1 MKLRGKSWSV
11 NPTSIDTAKRRMR
24 LVLILSLAAL
34 LAIAGRLFYVQGINA
49 AQVAQTAQDNRMREQ
64 VITPTRGSIVD
75 RNGTTLAVS
84 VDRYDLVI
92 DQREQKD
99 MISRKKRDGSNER
112 EKITYEQAAKEI
124 AEILDQDVEQVSD
137 AIRPEDG
144 EKPKGY
150 VVVAKGVTPEI
161 KNEVM
166 EVGVPRLIS
175 QLRSE
180 RQYPQGVIAG
190 PLLGF
195 VRNSEDQTS
204 VVGAEGLELSQEQR
218 LRGTDGSR
226 KIEVGADGVRIAVA
240 DSEEVPAVDGQDVKL
255 TIDSDINFVAQR
267 EAEKKRAEFNA
278 EWVSVVVQ
286 EVKTGKILAIGDS
299 AQLDPNNPGA
309 TPGEFRRSV
318 SITRAFEPG
327 STGKAATFA
336 AAIDAGKVKPT
347 DEFRVPNK
355 YTVSKETIN
364 DSLPHAT
371 YDMTVSGIFAR
382 SYNTGTVMV
391 GEKMSN
397 QERYEYMR
405 KFGLGDAIQLGLN
418 GASKGLLAEP
428 KAWDRRQ
435 QYTTMFGQGYSQT
448 VLHTASIFQTLANGG
463 VRIPPSLIESYVNP
477 DGTEEKPEAGQNTR
491 VVKKSTAQ
499 EMLKLM
505 ESVVEEGTGTKM
517 KIPGYRVGGKTG
529 TGQAAGESGG
539 YDGYTYSFA
548 GVAPLDDP
556 QFVVVATMYRP
567 KGNWRNFS
575 VADTFTE
582 VMSHTLNTFNVP
594 PSSTEPDTYNV
605 FVGKEQK
612 KPW

>member
-1 MKLRGKSWSV
+1 M
-11 NPTSIDTAKRRMR
+11 
-24 LVLILSLAAL
+24 LILSLAAL

-49 AQVAQTAQDNRMREQ
+49 AQVADKAQEDRLREE

-99 MISRKKRDGSNER
+99 TISRKKRDGSNER
-112 EKITYEQAAKEI
+112 EKVTYDQAIKEI
-124 AEILDQDVEQVSD
+124 AEILDQDEDQVAT
-137 AIRPEDG
+137 AIRPAEG
-144 EKPKGY
+144 EKPKGF

-166 EVGVPRLIS
+166 EVGVPRLVS

-204 VVGAEGLELSQEQR
+204 VVGAEGLELSQEDR
-218 LRGTDGSR
+218 LRGTNGSR
-226 KIEVGADGVRIAVA
+226 KLEVGADGVRIAVA
-240 DSEEVPAVDGQDVKL
+240 DMEEVPAINGQDVKL

-278 EWVSVVVQ
+278 EWVSVVVE
-286 EVKTGKILAIGDS
+286 EVKTGRILAIGDS
-299 AQLDPNNPGA
+299 AQMDPNDPGA
-309 TPGEFRRSV
+309 TPAEFRRSV

-327 STGKAATFA
+327 STGKAAIFA
-336 AAIDAGKVKPT
+336 AALDKGTVKPT
-347 DEFRVPNK
+347 DEFHVPNK
-355 YTVSKETIN
+355 YTFTKETIN

-371 YDMTVSGIFAR
+371 YDMTASGIFAR

-391 GEKMSN
+391 GKTLSN
-397 QERYEYMR
+397 RERYDYMR
-405 KFGLGDAIQLGLN
+405 KFGLGEAIQLGLN
-418 GASKGLLAEP
+418 GASKGLLADP
-428 KAWDRRQ
+428 DTWDRRQ

-463 VRIPPSLIESYVNP
+463 VRIAPSLIEGYVNE
-477 DGTEEKPEAGQNTR
+477 DGTEEFAPAPAETR
-491 VVKKSTAQ
+491 VVKKTTAD

-505 ESVVEEGTGTKM
+505 ESVVQEGTGTKM
-517 KIPGYRVGGKTG
+517 QIPGYRVGGKTG

-582 VMSHTLNTFNVP
+582 VMGHTLNTFNVP

>member
-1 MKLRGKSWSV
+1 
-11 NPTSIDTAKRRMR
+11 MR
-24 LVLILSLAAL
+24 LILVLSLAAL

-49 AQVAQTAQDNRMREQ
+49 AQVAHAAQQDRVREE

-92 DQREQKD
+92 DQRAQKETY
-99 MISRKKRDGSNER
+99 SRKKLDGSNER
-112 EKITYEQAAKEI
+112 ERVGYRQAAEEI
-124 AEILDQDVEQVSD
+124 AAILEQDVEQVAA
-137 AIRPEDG
+137 AISPVDG
-144 EKPKGY
+144 AQPKGY
-150 VVVAKGVTPEI
+150 VVIAKGVTPEI

-166 EVGVPRLIS
+166 EIGVPRLVS

-204 VVGAEGLELSQEQR
+204 VVGAEGLELSQEER
-218 LRGTDGSR
+218 LRGTDGNR
-226 KIEVGADGVRIAVA
+226 KLEVGADGVRIAVA
-240 DSEEVPAVDGQDVKL
+240 DVEEVPAINGQDVQL

-267 EAEKKRAEFNA
+267 EAEKKRGEFNA
-278 EWVSVVVQ
+278 EWVSVVVM

-299 AQLDPNNPGA
+299 AQMDPNDPGA
-309 TPGEFRRSV
+309 TPAEYRRSV

-327 STGKAATFA
+327 STGKAAIFA
-336 AAIDAGKVKPT
+336 AAIDAGKVKAT
-347 DEFRVPNK
+347 DEFKVPNK

-371 YDMTVSGIFAR
+371 YEMTVSGIFAR

-391 GEKMSN
+391 GETLSN
-397 QERYEYMR
+397 QQRYDYMR
-405 KFGLGDAIQLGLN
+405 KFGLGESIQLGLN
-418 GASKGLLAEP
+418 GASNGQLADP
-428 KAWDRRQ
+428 ATWDRRQ
-435 QYTTMFGQGYSQT
+435 QFTTMFGQGYSQT

-463 VRIPPSLIESYVNP
+463 VRIAPSLIEGYVNE
-477 DGTEEKPEAGQNTR
+477 DGSVEEPQAAKETR
-491 VVKKSTAQ
+491 VVKKSTAD

-505 ESVVEEGTGTKM
+505 ESVVEDGTGTKM

-529 TGQAAGESGG
+529 TGQAAGETGG

-567 KGNWRNFS
+567 KGNWKQFS

-582 VMSHTLNTFNVP
+582 VMGHTLNSFNVP
-594 PSSTEPDTYNV
+594 PSSTDPDTYNV

>member
-1 MKLRGKSWSV
+1 M
-11 NPTSIDTAKRRMR
+11 
-24 LVLILSLAAL
+24 LILSLAAL

-49 AQVAQTAQDNRMREQ
+49 AQVADKAQENRLREE

-99 MISRKKRDGSNER
+99 TISRKKRDGSNER
-112 EKITYEQAAKEI
+112 EKVTYDQAIKEI
-124 AEILDQDVEQVSD
+124 AEILDQDEDQVAT
-137 AIRPEDG
+137 AIRPAEG
-144 EKPKGY
+144 EKPKGF

-166 EVGVPRLIS
+166 EVGVPRLVS

-204 VVGAEGLELSQEQR
+204 VVGAEGLELSQEDR
-218 LRGTDGSR
+218 LRGTNGSR
-226 KIEVGADGVRIAVA
+226 KLEVGADGVRIAVA
-240 DSEEVPAVDGQDVKL
+240 DMEEVPAINGQDVKL

-278 EWVSVVVQ
+278 EWVSVVVE
-286 EVKTGKILAIGDS
+286 EVKTGRILAIGDS
-299 AQLDPNNPGA
+299 AQMDPNDPGA
-309 TPGEFRRSV
+309 TPAEFRRSV

-327 STGKAATFA
+327 STGKAAIFA
-336 AAIDAGKVKPT
+336 AALDKGTVKPT
-347 DEFRVPNK
+347 DEFHVPNK
-355 YTVSKETIN
+355 YTFTKETIN

-371 YDMTVSGIFAR
+371 YDMTASGIFAR

-391 GEKMSN
+391 GKTLSN
-397 QERYEYMR
+397 RERYDYMR
-405 KFGLGDAIQLGLN
+405 KFGLGEAIQLGLN
-418 GASKGLLAEP
+418 GASKGLLADP
-428 KAWDRRQ
+428 DTWDRRQ

-463 VRIPPSLIESYVNP
+463 VRIAPSLIEGYLNE
-477 DGTEEKPEAGQNTR
+477 DGTEEFAAAPAETR
-491 VVKKSTAQ
+491 VVKKSTAD

-505 ESVVEEGTGTKM
+505 ESVVQEGTGTKM
-517 KIPGYRVGGKTG
+517 QIPGYRVGGKTG

-582 VMSHTLNTFNVP
+582 VMGHTLNTFNVP

>member
-1 MKLRGKSWSV
+1 M
-11 NPTSIDTAKRRMR
+11 NPTTVDTAKRRMR
-24 LVLILSLAAL
+24 LILILSLAAL

-49 AQVAQTAQDNRMREQ
+49 TQVAEAAQQDRLREQ
-64 VITPTRGSIVD
+64 IITPTRGSILD

-99 MISRKKRDGSNER
+99 TYSRMKLDGTNER
-112 EKITYEQAAKEI
+112 ERVTYEQAAQEI
-124 AEILDQDVEQVSD
+124 ATILEQDVEQVAA
-137 AIRPEDG
+137 AISPEED

-150 VVVAKGVTPEI
+150 VIVAKGVTPEI

-166 EVGVPRLIS
+166 EIAVPRLVS

-195 VRNSEDQTS
+195 VRNSEDQTA
-204 VVGAEGLELSQEQR
+204 VVGAEGLELSQEER

-240 DSEEVPAVDGQDVKL
+240 DVEETPAINGQDVQL

-267 EAEKKRAEFNA
+267 EAEKTRARYNA
-278 EWVSVVVQ
+278 EWVSVVVMG
-286 EVKTGKILAIGDS
+286 VKDAKIYAIGDS
-299 AQLDPNNPGA
+299 AQMDPNDPGA

-327 STGKAATFA
+327 STGKAAIFA
-336 AAIDAGKVKPT
+336 AAIDAGTVKPT
-347 DEFRVPNK
+347 DEFKVPNK
-355 YTVSKETIN
+355 YTVNKETIN

-391 GEKMSN
+391 GNTLSSQK
-397 QERYEYMR
+397 RYDYMR
-405 KFGLGDAIQLGLN
+405 KFGLGESIQLGLN
-418 GASKGLLAEP
+418 GASKGQLADP
-428 KAWDRRQ
+428 SDWDRRQ
-435 QYTTMFGQGYSQT
+435 HFTTMFGQAYSQT

-463 VRIPPSLIESYVNP
+463 VRIAPSLI
-477 DGTEEKPEAGQNTR
+477 DGYINEDGSVEEPPAPEETR
-491 VVKKSTAQ
+491 VVKKSTSD

-505 ESVVEEGTGTKM
+505 ESVVQDGTGTKM

-529 TGQAAGESGG
+529 TGQAAGESGT

-556 QFVVVATMYRP
+556 QFVVVATMFRP
-567 KGNWRNFS
+567 QGDWKQFT
-575 VADTFTE
+575 VAETFTE
-582 VMSHTLNTFNVP
+582 VMSHTLNTFNIP

-605 FVGKEQK
+605 FIGKEQK